1 MVGQITPLEETDPTA
16 AQQVREKM
24 DALGLR
30 TQFTMEDEL
39 AARAHRATQAAYL
52 QDVNRQIAEIQDELQ
67 RNGDEEAF
75 AGFIDECDELVA
87 AGVDGDLIPPA
98 QAARLE
104 ADARTPGAE

>member
-30 TQFTMEDEL
+30 TQFKMEDEL

-52 QDVNRQIAEIQDELQ
+52 QDVNRQIAEIQDELL
-67 RNGDEEAF
+67 RNGEDRKSTRLNSSHVAISY
-75 AGFIDECDELVA
+75 AVLCLKKKNIDH
-87 AGVDGDLIPPA
+87 P
-98 QAARLE
+98 
-104 ADARTPGAE
+104 